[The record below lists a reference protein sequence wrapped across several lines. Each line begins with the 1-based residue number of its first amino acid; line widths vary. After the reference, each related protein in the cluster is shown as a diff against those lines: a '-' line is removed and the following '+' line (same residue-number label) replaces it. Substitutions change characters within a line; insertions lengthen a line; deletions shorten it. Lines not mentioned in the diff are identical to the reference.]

1 MRGWVFERI
10 NHCAVYF
17 MSYVAPFFAGAL
29 LCNSVPHLVCG
40 LAGMPFPS
48 PFAKP
53 SGIGDSP
60 PLVNF
65 WWGFANFLA
74 GLYLL
79 TLHPVSVELGADF
92 AVFLLGVAVLGTY
105 ASLHFGKVRREKL
118 STSAIVS

>member
-1 MRGWVFERI
+1 LRGSVFERI
-10 NHCAVYF
+10 NYGAVYF
-17 MSYVAPFFAGAL
+17 MSYVALFFAGGF

-40 LAGMPFPS
+40 VSGMPFPS

-65 WWGFANFLA
+65 WWGFANLFA

-79 TLHPVSVELGADF
+79 TRHPVSVELSADF
-92 AVFLLGVAVLGTY
+92 AVFLLGVAALGTFS
-105 ASLHFGKVRREKL
+105 ALHFGKVRREKL
-118 STSAIVS
+118 PRSSIVS